1 LQAVRVL
8 KSPHGRELAV
18 GEKTLI
24 MGILNVTPDS
34 FYDGGRYAALDR
46 AVRRALQIAEEGGD
60 IIDIGAESTRPGAEP
75 VGLEEELERLIPVI
89 EAVRRETDL
98 FVSVDTYK
106 KPVAE
111 EAIKAG
117 ADMVNDISGLRF
129 DVEMADFVGK
139 LSVPTVIMHIKGTP
153 RDMQKNPIYDDLFA
167 EISGYLMEGV
177 ERAKKADLP
186 EDQIILDPGIG
197 FGKRHEHNLL
207 ILANIERFR
216 SLGYPLLV
224 GVSRKSTVGKILG
237 GLGPEERLE
246 GTLALSAYLALKGVE
261 ILRVHDVLENRR
273 VITVI
278 EEVRAWE
285 GRS

>member
-18 GEKTLI
+18 RERTLI

-34 FYDGGRYAALDR
+34 FYDGGRYAAPDR

-153 RDMQKNPIYDDLFA
+153 RDMQKNPIYDDLFG

-177 ERAKKADLP
+177 ERAKKAGLS

-197 FGKRHEHNLL
+197 FGKKHEHNLL
-207 ILANIERFR
+207 ILANVERFR
-216 SLGYPLLV
+216 SLGYPLLI

-237 GLGPEERLE
+237 GLGPGERLE
-246 GTLALSAYLALKGVE
+246 GTLALSAYLVLKGVE

>member
-1 LQAVRVL
+1 
-8 KSPHGRELAV
+8 
-18 GEKTLI
+18 

-34 FYDGGRYAALDR
+34 FYDGGRYAAPDR

-89 EAVRRETDL
+89 EAVRKETDL
-98 FVSVDTYK
+98 FISVDTYK

-153 RDMQKNPIYDDLFA
+153 RDMQKNPIYDDLFG

-177 ERAKKADLP
+177 ERAKKAGLS

-197 FGKRHEHNLL
+197 FGKKHEHNLL
-207 ILANIERFR
+207 ILANVERFR
-216 SLGYPLLV
+216 SLGYPLLI

-237 GLGPEERLE
+237 GLGPGERLE
-246 GTLALSAYLALKGVE
+246 GTLALSAYLVLKGVE